1 MLKMRLCFFEVGCM
15 IEQVFNIAAFC
26 FLFVSVWAKTAAQL
40 WVTEMFKHFV
50 TFSY

>member
-26 FLFVSVWAKTAAQL
+26 FFVC
-40 WVTEMFKHFV
+40 
-50 TFSY
+50 FSLGENCCSIMGYRNV